1 MTKSA
6 ALYFLVICAPI
17 ALVLEFAHSE
27 PLLVLI
33 FAAIGLIPLAKL
45 IGQSTEHLAT
55 HYGPTVASLLNVTF
69 GNAAEIIIGIT
80 AISAGLLNLVKASI
94 IGSIIGNILLVF
106 GLSLI
111 AGGLKHKEQFFNK
124 ENTGYQS
131 SMLFLAII
139 GLAVPTILATTAT
152 EVRHQGIIQIISDVL
167 AFVLLGVYIA
177 SIIFTFVTHKHLFSM
192 SSIEREEKND
202 DVRRNH
208 GSKISQDL
216 DDRVR
221 SNNLYWSKKR
231 SIILLVA
238 SIIGVVIVSEVLV
251 SSVEVTIKK
260 FGLGEM
266 FIGAII
272 VGLVGNAAEH
282 SSAIMLARKDKLD
295 LSIGIAAGSGTQVAI
310 FVVPIL
316 VIAGIV
322 VDRHFSLVFTI
333 YEFAVVFLSSLIL
346 ILIAHDGKSN
356 WFEGI
361 MLIAVYS
368 PASLYSMLYV
378 VSNHFA
384 SVFLI
389 LRIVAVRYLAN
400 DVAHS
405 TDNELFYRP
414 LGCQKSVFART

>member
-1 MTKSA
+1 LKYDNNFINVNLSF
-6 ALYFLVICAPI
+6 YFLVICAPI
-17 ALVLEFAHSE
+17 ALLLEFTHSE
-27 PLLVLI
+27 PLLVFI

-69 GNAAEIIIGIT
+69 GNAAEIIIGIA

-111 AGGLKHKEQFFNK
+111 VGGLKHKEQFFNK

-139 GLAVPTILATTAT
+139 GLAVPTILAAT
-152 EVRHQGIIQIISDVL
+152 STKVGHQGDMESISVCV

-177 SIIFTFVTHKHLFSM
+177 STIFTFITHKHLFS
-192 SSIEREEKND
+192 ITPVEREKND
-202 DVRRNH
+202 DGRNH
-208 GSKISQDL
+208 DSKFSQDL
-216 DDRVR
+216 DERVQ
-221 SNNLYWSKKR
+221 SNDLHWNKKR
-231 SIILLVA
+231 SITLLVA
-238 SIIGVVIVSEVLV
+238 SLIGVVIVSEVLV

-260 FGLGEM
+260 FGFSEM
-266 FIGAII
+266 FVGAII
-272 VGLVGNAAEH
+272 VGVVGNAAEH

-322 VDRHFSLVFTI
+322 VNRRFDLVFTI
-333 YEFAVVFLSSLIL
+333 YELAVVFLSAIIL
-346 ILIAHDGKSN
+346 NLIAHDGKSN

-361 MLIAVYS
+361 MLTAVY
-368 PASLYSMLYV
+368 
-378 VSNHFA
+378 
-384 SVFLI
+384 I
-389 LRIVAVRYLAN
+389 IVAIGFFFIR
-400 DVAHS
+400 
-405 TDNELFYRP
+405 
-414 LGCQKSVFART
+414 